1 MSAMLPSF
9 LSAEVCVCV
18 CVCVLA
24 AQSCLTLC
32 DRMGC
37 SPSDFSVH
45 GDSPGKNTGVD
56 CHALL
61 QRIFPAQG
69 LSLGLLHC
77 KRTCYHLSHK
87 GSLAEVLPSSK
98 KKLSLTYIL
107 YKIQDLY
114 QIYSFETC

>member
-1 MSAMLPSF
+1 MISAMLPSF
-9 LSAEVCVCV
+9 LSAEVFVYVCV

-24 AQSCLTLC
+24 AQLCLTLR

-37 SPSDFSVH
+37 SPSDCSVC

-56 CHALL
+56 CHALF

-69 LSLGLLHC
+69 LNLGLLHC
-77 KRTCYHLSHK
+77 KRTCYHLSNK

-98 KKLSLTYIL
+98 KIVSDL
-107 YKIQDLY
+107 YFIQDTRF
-114 QIYSFETC
+114 ISDI

>member
-1 MSAMLPSF
+1 MMSATLPSF
-9 LSAEVCVCV
+9 LSAEVFVCTCVRA
-18 CVCVLA
+18 CVLA

-32 DRMGC
+32 DPMGC
-37 SPSDFSVH
+37 SPSDFSVR

-56 CHALL
+56 YHALL

-69 LSLGLLHC
+69 LNLGLLHC

-98 KKLSLTYIL
+98 KIVSDL
-107 YKIQDLY
+107 YFIQDTRF
-114 QIYSFETC
+114 ISDI